1 MICRDSS
8 LDEIKGLIRDS
19 LNQVYDAD
27 ASLFERNQQQGIS
40 ERCIVFRFAHYLQNQ
55 LQDFFVDCDFN
66 SSFEG
71 YVDAKGQFISQE
83 RHGKL
88 IRNSDGTTTGR
99 FVDIIVH
106 KRDFTIPSNDFICF
120 ELKKWNNSVKP
131 KDKNNLR
138 RMTLDYGY
146 KYGFLIIFGR
156 TKETAKWTVYQ
167 HGEAIENKA
176 LIYANE
182 TSTV

>member
-1 MICRDSS
+1 MICRNSS
-8 LDEIKGLIRDS
+8 LDEIKRLIRGS
-19 LNQVYDAD
+19 LHKVYDTD
-27 ASLFERNQQQGIS
+27 ASLFERNAQHGIS
-40 ERCIVFRFAHYLQNQ
+40 ERCLVFRFAHYLQNR
-55 LQDFFVDCDFN
+55 LNDFFVDCDFN

-71 YVDAKGQFISQE
+71 YADAQGRFRSRE

-88 IRNSDGTTTGR
+88 IRNLDGTTTGR

-106 KRDFTIPSNDFICF
+106 KRDFTTPSNDFICF

-138 RMTLDYGY
+138 RMTSDYGY

-156 TKETAKWTVYQ
+156 TKEVAKWTVYQ
-167 HGEAIENKA
+167 HGEPIEEGA